1 MTYHEFLNVVKDE
14 NISPSAMVSSYHI
27 LAFLKQL
34 EDTHSA
40 NIIDLEQETILWRS
54 QVGCNWHPDYQSEYD
69 DEGNLISSEYIDDIE
84 IPFHHERML
93 PNAVYCNAG
102 RANAKGVAYLYVA
115 SDAQTAMSEVRPWI
129 GSYISLAKLETVKK
143 LRIIDVTKARGEAQ
157 SKSIWSRYLES
168 VIRGRNLS
176 QSEQEDFLWYSINH
190 AFSKPVGNESKNEY
204 LPTQLIAEFF
214 KSLGFDGI
222 KYKSSLTKEGHNYV
236 LFDVTSVKIIN
247 TQLHEVSDLNYQ
259 FDRVENKLTQQ
270 ID

>member
-1 MTYHEFLNVVKDE
+1 MTYREFLNVVKDE

-34 EDTHSA
+34 EDTHAA
-40 NIIDLEQETILWRS
+40 NIIDLEQERILWRS
-54 QVGCNWHPDYQSEYD
+54 QVGCNWHPDYQNQYD

-93 PNAVYCNAG
+93 PNAEYCNAG

-129 GSYISLAKLETVKK
+129 GSYVSLAQFNTTKK
-143 LRIIDVTKARGEAQ
+143 LKIVDLTLNKTKPREKLFV
-157 SKSIWSRYLES
+157 SKNLEQGMIVQPLSPIEKRDLLWS
-168 VIRGRNLS
+168 N
-176 QSEQEDFLWYSINH
+176 IND
-190 AFSKPVGNESKNEY
+190 AFSKPVGHESKNEY
-204 LPTQLIAEFF
+204 LPTQIIAEFF
-214 KSLGFDGI
+214 KSLSFDGI
-222 KYKSSLTKEGHNYV
+222 KYGSSVNKKGHNYV
-236 LFDVTSVKIIN
+236 LFDVTSAKIIY
-247 TQLHEVSDLNYQ
+247 TELHEVCDLNYQ